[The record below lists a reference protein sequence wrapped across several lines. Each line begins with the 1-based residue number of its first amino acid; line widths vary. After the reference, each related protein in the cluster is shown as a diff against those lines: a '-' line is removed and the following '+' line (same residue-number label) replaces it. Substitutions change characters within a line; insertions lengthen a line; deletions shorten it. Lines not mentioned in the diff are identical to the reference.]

1 MNLLK
6 NFHFSFNNFSEN
18 RAFCIDEKNISY
30 RNFLEYINGSR
41 ILLESGT
48 SFPGCSVGVVC
59 YDCIETY
66 AAIFAIWFSGNHFV
80 PINPKYP
87 LQRNMEVIEKTGVK
101 MVFSVKNNISEI
113 IDTKHIKLLNNFE
126 IKSETDNSP
135 KKISDEQLMYI
146 LTTSG
151 STGHP
156 KQVPINHSNVKTYC
170 NGFLKLFPEL
180 KSNACFLQT
189 YDLTSDASFTGYLLP
204 LLVGACVY
212 TVPHNSFKFLS
223 IAKLI
228 SNKEITW
235 VKLTPSVL
243 NYLKPY
249 ITKLNLKHIKHL
261 IFGGEALPLSMIK
274 LWQPI
279 FKEADIS
286 NLYGPTETTIS
297 ATTYRFNTIKNIKSR
312 NGIISIGKPFPE
324 VEYLIIN
331 DSKIVTESG
340 AKGELCI
347 GGKQTMSRYLNSDF
361 DSFFKIKQRGETKKY
376 YRTGDLVQKDNEGYL
391 YFLGRLDDQVKI
403 DGYRVN
409 LIEVENIINS
419 FLKGEK
425 AVVLSQQINGLFWI
439 VAFIETQVKEFPGLL
454 KLLNKKLPPQMI
466 PGKIIPISKFPIT
479 TSGKINKEKLRIYYL
494 CDE

>member
-1 MNLLK
+1 MNLLQR
-6 NFHFSFNNFSEN
+6 FHFSFNQFSEN
-18 RAFCIDEKNISY
+18 RAFCIEGENISY
-30 RNFLEYINGSR
+30 GNFLEYINGSR
-41 ILLESGT
+41 NVLESET
-48 SFPGCSVGVVC
+48 SLSGRPVGVVC
-59 YDCIETY
+59 YNCIETY

-80 PINPKYP
+80 PINPKHP
-87 LQRNMEVIEKTGVK
+87 LQRNMEIIEKTGVRI
-101 MVFSVKNNISEI
+101 VFSIKNNIPEI
-113 IDTKHIKLLNNFE
+113 VDTTQIKLLNNFE
-126 IKSETDNSP
+126 TKSDADCYPVN
-135 KKISDEQLMYI
+135 ISEEQLLYI

-156 KQVPINHSNVKTYC
+156 KQVPINQSNVKAYC
-170 NGFLKLFPEL
+170 NGFLNLFPEL
-180 KSNACFLQT
+180 NSNICFLQT

-212 TVPHNSFKFLS
+212 TVPTHSFKFLS

-228 SNKEITW
+228 SNKQITW

-261 IFGGEALPLSMIK
+261 VFGGEALPLSMIK

-297 ATTYRFNTIKNIKSR
+297 ATTYRFSTIKNIKSL

-331 DSKIVTESG
+331 NSKIVTESG
-340 AKGELCI
+340 TQGELCI
-347 GGKQTMSRYLNSDF
+347 GGKQTMSGYLNPDF
-361 DSFFKIKQRGETKKY
+361 DSFFDIKKRGETKKY
-376 YRTGDLVQKDNEGYL
+376 YRTGDLVQKDDEGFL

-409 LIEVENIINS
+409 LVEVEHVVRS

-425 AVVLSQQINGLFWI
+425 VVVLMHELNGLFRL
-439 VAFIETQVKEFPGLL
+439 VAFIETQEKELTGLL
-454 KLLNKKLPPQMI
+454 KLLSQKLPPQMV
-466 PGKIIPISKFPIT
+466 PGKIIPIPEFPIT
-479 TSGKINKEKLRIYYL
+479 SSGKINKEKIKNLL
-494 CDE
+494 T